1 MFSQFRFCQRL
12 AHVNPSS
19 FHHQSRLISTVG
31 VQTLCDR
38 QQNKGIKIVKAKNDD
53 SVRAVS
59 QLMDKYK
66 IGALMVEDG
75 DERIVG
81 ILTARDVQSAV
92 ALNDTLSHLKA
103 QFSILCLFYN
113 LRTVCT
119 VCFPSP
125 TETS

>member
-1 MFSQFRFCQRL
+1 MFKFCQRFTRV
-12 AHVNPSS
+12 HPSA
-19 FHHQSRLISTVG
+19 FFHQSRLISTVK

-38 QQNKGIKIVKAKNDD
+38 QQNRGIRIIKAKTDD
-53 SVRAVS
+53 SVRRAS
-59 QLMDKYK
+59 QLMESNK
-66 IGALMVEDG
+66 IGALMVEDA